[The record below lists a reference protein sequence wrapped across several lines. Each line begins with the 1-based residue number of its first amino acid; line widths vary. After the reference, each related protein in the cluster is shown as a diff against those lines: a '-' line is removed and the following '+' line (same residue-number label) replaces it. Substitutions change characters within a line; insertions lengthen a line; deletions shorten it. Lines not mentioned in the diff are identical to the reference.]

1 MTEPCCIHPY
11 LTDID
16 GQSTRV
22 ARRNDILRALE
33 IYTMENRRLK
43 LNTRLTD
50 DKYEELKEK
59 YAGLGELISLGKDRG
74 YLLYD
79 DVINALPEEVNS
91 SKDLD
96 IIFQLFSHAEIEVV
110 DNEQHLDFIKPIS
123 SPKPQGEEEEPA
135 LTTGFDKTNDPVRM
149 YLREM
154 GKVPLLT
161 RGEEVVIAKRIEQ
174 GHQMVITALSR
185 SPVVVSEILRFRD
198 QLKTNELDIKN
209 FVKFQE
215 EELTENVLKK
225 RRQQVFR
232 RITRITVLEA
242 EAAKISKGLSRT
254 KKNSQGYKKFLSQ
267 LARCHIPMARSVHSL
282 NLKPHIHEKLIG
294 RIRQNVDRIV
304 ALERESKKLK
314 KLQKYP
320 LKPVEIKRVKL
331 RLREISKEIQNDALA
346 SPTELKRTWATI
358 KRAELDAELAKK
370 ELVEANLRLVVHIA
384 KKYSNRGLQFLDLIQ
399 EGNIGLMKAVDKFE
413 YRRGYK
419 FSTYATWWIRQAI
432 TRAIA
437 DQARTIRIP
446 VHMIETIRKLIRT
459 AGAMVQDLGRE
470 PTFDEIAKEI
480 GVPVSEVLKIFKMSK
495 MPISLET
502 PIGEEQDV
510 HLGDFIE
517 DRDVISP
524 VDAVMN
530 INLKDQTA
538 TVLQSLTLA
547 SRAPFS
553 LAPVSTARRRSAPR
567 RSAFLRSAPESCA
580 RERSDLRRCA
590 PRRFAPAA
598 WIRLRSAR

>member
-1 MTEPCCIHPY
+1 M
-11 LTDID
+11 DK
-16 GQSTRV
+16 
-22 ARRNDILRALE
+22 
-33 IYTMENRRLK
+33 RRLK
-43 LNTRLTD
+43 LNTPLVD

-59 YAGLGELISLGKDRG
+59 YACLGELISLGKDRG
-74 YLLYD
+74 FLLYD
-79 DVINALPEEVNS
+79 EVINALPEEVNS

-96 IIFQLFSHAEIEVV
+96 SIFQLFGYAEIEVV
-110 DNEQHLDFIKPIS
+110 DYEQQLDVIKPIS
-123 SPKPQGEEEEPA
+123 SPKPRGEEEEQD
-135 LTTGFDKTNDPVRM
+135 LTAGFDKTNDPVRM

-161 RGEEVVIAKRIEQ
+161 RQEEVVIAKRIEQ
-174 GHQMVITALSR
+174 GHQLVVTALSR
-185 SPVVVSEILRFRD
+185 SPVVIAEILRYRD
-198 QLKTNELDIKN
+198 QLKKNELNIKN

-225 RRQQVFR
+225 RRQQIFR

-242 EAAKISKGLSRT
+242 EAAKISKRLSRT
-254 KKNSQGYKKFLSQ
+254 KINSQGYKKLLSQ
-267 LARCHIPMARSVHSL
+267 LARRHIPMARIVRNL
-282 NLKPHIHEKLIG
+282 NLKPQIQEKLVG

-314 KLQKYP
+314 NLQQYP
-320 LKPVEIKRVKL
+320 LKPDEIKRVKL
-331 RLREISKEIQNDALA
+331 RLREMSKEIKNEALA

-358 KRAELDAELAKK
+358 KRAELDAEIAKK

-419 FSTYATWWIRQAI
+419 FSTYATWWIRQAV

-470 PTFDEIAKEI
+470 PTFEEIAKEI
-480 GVPVSEVLKIFKMSK
+480 GVPVNDVSKIFKMAK

-502 PIGEEQDV
+502 PIGEEQDA

-517 DRDVISP
+517 DCDVISP
-524 VDAVMN
+524 VDVVMN

-538 TVLQSLTLA
+538 AVLQSLTPREEKVIQMRFGIEDGNDRTLEEVGQV
-547 SRAPFS
+547 FS
-553 LAPVSTARRRSAPR
+553 VTRERIRQIEAMALRKLRHPSRRRKLQTFR
-567 RSAFLRSAPESCA
+567 
-580 RERSDLRRCA
+580 
-590 PRRFAPAA
+590 
-598 WIRLRSAR
+598 